1 MLDLHNVDFMNENTT
16 SSLGKPFSLIAEKEK
31 KISSEAKNI
40 SNISED
46 LFKTVNANLTMTS
59 HRSS

>member
-31 KISSEAKNI
+31 KNI
-40 SNISED
+40 KWSKKH
-46 LFKTVNANLTMTS
+46 FKYLW
-59 HRSS
+59 RFI